1 MERGKVIDSDAREK
15 GSGDRSGHRNDM
27 AIEDEQKQEIRSL
40 HDALEELTQE
50 LYVWKWQGQANDV
63 ANDLANKKEEDDR
76 KGQKE
81 ELGKDHDEIGRYKK
95 EIGDMQKELEFVKE
109 QLAMKKELQF
119 FKKQLPQEQEQ
130 LLAAPAAETSTALDL
145 DTLALEQKNAEL
157 QVMILKYGETSVE
170 TITSLENDKKALEQE
185 KVELL
190 EELQAMQQSSSN
202 LIALQQLL
210 QVEKASLEEV
220 LAREQSARQ
229 ALEQKLADFED
240 QMAKEKQQLLASAKT
255 ISALELGK
263 IESAQKNAWR
273 HEELQVAEELQVEKR
288 AAGSLHEVLLVL
300 QERFQEVGAARQL
313 RSSLSSPCQPL
324 LNHQEAS
331 ETTMQVR
338 PSCVCTAVLCKAFV
352 GV

>member
-1 MERGKVIDSDAREK
+1 
-15 GSGDRSGHRNDM
+15 M

-63 ANDLANKKEEDDR
+63 ANDQANKKEEDGR

-81 ELGKDHDEIGRYKK
+81 ELGKDHDELGRYKK
-95 EIGDMQKELEFVKE
+95 EIGD
-109 QLAMKKELQF
+109 
-119 FKKQLPQEQEQ
+119 FKKQLPQDQEQ
-130 LLAAPAAETSTALDL
+130 LLAAPAAEPSTALDL
-145 DTLALEQKNAEL
+145 DTLALEQKHAEM

-170 TITSLENDKKALEQE
+170 TITCLENDKKALEQE
-185 KVELL
+185 NVELL
-190 EELQAMQQSSSN
+190 EELQAMQQSYSN

-210 QVEKASLEEV
+210 EVEKASLEEE

-240 QMAKEKQQLLASAKT
+240 QMAKEEQQLLPFDNL
-255 ISALELGK
+255 ALELGK
-263 IESAQKNAWR
+263 IASAQQNARR

-288 AAGSLHEVLLVL
+288 AADSLHEELLML
-300 QERFQEVGAARQL
+300 QERFQEVGAASQL
-313 RSSLSSPCQPL
+313 RSSRSSPCQPL

-331 ETTMQVR
+331 ETTMLVR
-338 PSCVCTAVLCKAFV
+338 PSCLCTTVLGNAFV
-352 GV
+352 GVCAFVCAFVCVFVCVFFCICACACACA